1 MHKFESVYITLIF
14 ILERMLTAI
23 FNKIV
28 DNKILRWK
36 LNDVPKLYLPSTLF
50 LCVHEIKISLW
61 KMSECARK
69 QNKLVQYAIACWIRM
84 SITECRGVSS
94 T

>member
-36 LNDVPKLYLPSTLF
+36 LNDVPKLYLSSTLF
-50 LCVHEIKISLW
+50 LYVHEIKNSVW
-61 KMSECARK
+61 KMSECVRK
-69 QNKLVQYAIACWIRM
+69 QN
-84 SITECRGVSS
+84 
-94 T
+94 

>member
-1 MHKFESVYITLIF
+1 MDKFESVYITLIF

-36 LNDVPKLYLPSTLF
+36 LIDVPKLYLSSFYMCMKL
-50 LCVHEIKISLW
+50 KILYGR
-61 KMSECARK
+61 CL
-69 QNKLVQYAIACWIRM
+69 NV
-84 SITECRGVSS
+84 
-94 T
+94 